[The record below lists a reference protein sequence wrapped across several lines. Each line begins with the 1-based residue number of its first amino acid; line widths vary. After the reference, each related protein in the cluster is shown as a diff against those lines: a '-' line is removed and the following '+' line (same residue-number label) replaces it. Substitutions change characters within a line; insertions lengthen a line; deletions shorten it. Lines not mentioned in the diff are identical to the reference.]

1 MQPCLQCV
9 ITACN
14 YTNNTNLYSSL
25 PSKTFSYFEMEF
37 SIVDNFDRIL
47 LVEAGVF
54 LVCNQDT
61 AMTFGN
67 FADRGSFGSFTIPYR

>member
-1 MQPCLQCV
+1 
-9 ITACN
+9 
-14 YTNNTNLYSSL
+14 
-25 PSKTFSYFEMEF
+25 MEF

-47 LVEAGVF
+47 MVEAGVF